1 MNENENEAVQQPKP
15 IKWSGWII
23 HSVAWGAMLAL
34 PFLFSGREGSVTV
47 TLDRYLGSVLIFS
60 SYAVAFYANYLYLV
74 RKFLFTKQLV
84 RYFLSN
90 ALLFIALIIGVHFL
104 FELFFSPPV
113 DRPFPGLGRW
123 VAVRFLVTEMLVY
136 IFTVTISVAF
146 RMTSSWYV
154 AEAERKELERSHSE
168 AELKNLKSQLNP
180 HFLFNTLNN
189 IYSLIAISPERA
201 QEVVHELSRLL
212 RYVLYDSTQLMVTI
226 EKDMDFIRNYVELMR
241 IRQPAHVSVKT
252 SISYASPDI
261 TIAPLLFIT
270 LVENAFKHGV
280 SNSKPSF
287 IEINIQASDEE
298 INCLILNS
306 YFPKNESDKSGSG
319 IGLSNL
325 RRRLDLLYPSRYS
338 LTYGREYDTY
348 RCELK
353 CRTSPLAKGKKG

>member
-1 MNENENEAVQQPKP
+1 MSDNQAHPQPKP
-15 IKWSGWII
+15 TKWAGWII

-74 RKFLFTKQLV
+74 RKFLFTKQLAL
-84 RYFLSN
+84 YLLSN
-90 ALLFIALIIGVHFL
+90 ILLFIAIITSVHFL

-113 DRPFPGLGRW
+113 QRPFPGSPSWFAL
-123 VAVRFLVTEMLVY
+123 RFIVSEMLVY

-226 EKDMDFIRNYVELMR
+226 ERDMDFVRNYVELMR
-241 IRQPAHVSVKT
+241 IRQPAHVSVAT
-252 SISYASPDI
+252 TISYTSADI
-261 TIAPLLFIT
+261 PVAPLLFIT

-287 IEINIQASDEE
+287 IEICIKATDKE
-298 INCLILNS
+298 IDCLIRNS
-306 YFPKNESDKSGSG
+306 YFPKNENDKSGSG
-319 IGLSNL
+319 IGLTNL
-325 RRRLDLLYPSRYS
+325 RRRLDLLYPGLYDFSS
-338 LTYGREYDTY
+338 GREEDTY

-353 CRTSPLAKGKKG
+353 ISRQ